1 MALSYAQRR
10 FLHQNPSFIHNLQSD
25 ARAQAGAAR
34 GLALEAERQRSGG
47 GYYQGNAWISPG
59 GADEQAAEDQQDEA
73 ARQVNTLRD
82 ELTRQ
87 GQIVQSGSYVYSPE
101 EIRQRQEV
109 SQASLAALD
118 SLSPFVQ
125 SGMVDAE
132 TIRKAVGQVA
142 TDSFNDQRN
151 KRRMEA
157 DLRELSKAANRE
169 GGFSVEQVHGVMD
182 QMVKEYGHSALLQ
195 SSLGAKFLGMEEQ
208 VREEQNKQRM
218 SYAEKLGV
226 EVDAVVWDERNNRAV
241 LDSGYASDAAQV
253 AEIKRI
259 PQELDIERRK
269 IAATGLKPNW
279 PDRRNYR
286 SDTLGGAAAADEAYK
301 KDLQAAREQQLYY
314 TKVVYGEDSKE
325 YQLATQ
331 FQGAQATTPTTPLP
345 LAGDVQESTP
355 QDLTIVERMVK
366 AGLKSP
372 GVYIGLDGRKATITG
387 E

>member
-1 MALSYAQRR
+1 MAYGRR
-10 FLHQNPSFIHNLQSD
+10 VNNPGPFIGQSVPSVQMARNFYFANQQ
-25 ARAQAGAAR
+25 ARAAAQPGFYR
-34 GLALEAERQRSGG
+34 
-47 GYYQGNAWISPG
+47 GNAWINPNS
-59 GADEQAAEDQQDEA
+59 ASVRQNQQDNAAQQVNNLRSELVEQA
-73 ARQVNTLRD
+73 
-82 ELTRQ
+82 
-87 GQIVQSGSYVYSPE
+87 QIVQSGSYVYSPE

-109 SQASLAALD
+109 SQQSLAALD

-195 SSLGAKFLGMEEQ
+195 SSLGAKFLGMEKQ
-208 VREEQNKQRM
+208 VQEEQNKQRM
-218 SYAEKLGV
+218 SYATKLGV
-226 EVDAVVWDERNNRAV
+226 EPDSVVWDERNNRAV
-241 LDSGYASDAAQV
+241 LDAGFANDANTV

-259 PQELDIERRK
+259 PQELETERRK
-269 IAATGLKPNW
+269 IAAAGLKPNW

-286 SDTLGGAAAADEAYK
+286 SDTLGGAAAADAAYQT
-301 KDLQAAREQQLYY
+301 DLQSARQQQLYY
-314 TKVVYGEDSKE
+314 TKIVYGEDSKE
-325 YQLATQ
+325 YQLAMQ
-331 FQGAQATTPTTPLP
+331 FHGAQATTPTTPSP

-366 AGLKSP
+366 AGLKPP
-372 GVYIGLDGRKATITG
+372 GNYIGMDGKKRRVTAD
-387 E
+387 